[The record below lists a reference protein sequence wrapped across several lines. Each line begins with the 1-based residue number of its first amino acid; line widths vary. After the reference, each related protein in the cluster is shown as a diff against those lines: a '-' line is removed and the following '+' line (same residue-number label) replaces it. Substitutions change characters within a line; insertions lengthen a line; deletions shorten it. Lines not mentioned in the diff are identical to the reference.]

1 MRQHLRSFL
10 HRRPLALLI
19 AAGAAAT
26 APVAVACHP
35 APRDTMEPSPNS
47 AATLVVDNRG
57 FTDMT
62 IYVLRGGTQRIRIG
76 LAIGSSTQRFTIP
89 ADIVAGSTTLRFI
102 ADPIGGRRSP
112 VSDEIAVRA
121 GDTVTLTIPP
131 S

>member
-1 MRQHLRSFL
+1 MHG
-10 HRRPLALLI
+10 RPLALLL
-19 AAGAAAT
+19 AAGAAA
-26 APVAVACHP
+26 APLLTACHP
-35 APRDTMEPSPNS
+35 APPGTEAPLSS

-62 IYVLRGGTQRIRIG
+62 IYVLRGGTQRIRLG

-89 ADIVAGSTTLRFI
+89 ADIIAGSTMLRFV